1 VKLSGRMGRTGLSN
15 RATLSVS
22 AFAAIALS
30 LSACSSSVGIA
41 GTVGST
47 KITINQLQAS
57 VDSINAA
64 RKTAA
69 LPADPKAADLPR
81 NQLRFYLLSAL
92 LQAAGDAKGVK
103 VVQSDIDSR
112 RKAIVTQLGGEAK
125 LPNALASAGI
135 AKNDFPLYLRDVAYE
150 ALIGAAGAPTAPV
163 GTTGDQVRGAAVQQA
178 VLDAGKKSKVTVNPR
193 YGTWNSTT
201 ADITP
206 VDTTGGAVKK
216 K

>member
-163 GTTGDQVRGAAVQQA
+163 GTTVRGAAVQQA